1 MTTSHEPGWRFI
13 CQRSYR
19 FIAFGFGAGL
29 APKAPGTFG
38 TLVALPLY
46 GLLLWAGLGAA
57 WIAALCVPL
66 FLFGCHVCD
75 RTGKDLGIEDYGG
88 IVWDEIVAMLLV
100 LATTPV
106 SVSGWL
112 AAFAL
117 FRLFDVLKPWPIR
130 WADSKVGG
138 GFGVMLDDLIAAGFA
153 IVVLQ
158 GALWL
163 GVVPA

>member
-1 MTTSHEPGWRFI
+1 MPCST
-13 CQRSYR
+13 
-19 FIAFGFGAGL
+19 
-29 APKAPGTFG
+29 
-38 TLVALPLY
+38 
-46 GLLLWAGLGAA
+46 
-57 WIAALCVPL
+57 
-66 FLFGCHVCD
+66 
-75 RTGKDLGIEDYGG
+75 
-88 IVWDEIVAMLLV
+88 IVAAGKAARSLRTTASTPR
-100 LATTPV
+100 ATSAAAAFSRPRWGKVPSRLWPSSGETGSPGSDASVSDVKGSIATV

-138 GFGVMLDDLIAAGFA
+138 GFGMMLDDLIAAGFA

>member
-13 CQRSYR
+13 RQRSYR
-19 FIAFGFGAGL
+19 FVAFGFGAGL

-46 GLLLWAGLGAA
+46 GLLLLAGLSPV

-66 FLFGCHVCD
+66 FLYGCHVCG
-75 RTGKDLGIEDYGG
+75 RTGQDLGVEDFGG

-100 LATTPV
+100 LAASPL

-112 AAFAL
+112 AAFVL

-138 GFGVMLDDLIAAGFA
+138 GFGVMLDDLIAAAFA

-158 GALWL
+158 GAIWQ